1 MRKKAALKQGFHV
14 LTVRFLDKEWRHFE
28 AVRTNME
35 KEQNR
40 NVSYTEIIV
49 NQILEL
55 PRNRALARHKK
66 ESLNN
71 D

>member
-28 AVRTNME
+28 AVRANME

-40 NVSYTEIIV
+40 NVSYTEIVV

-55 PRNRALARHKK
+55 PRRG
-66 ESLNN
+66 
-71 D
+71 